1 MCSSDLTKKV
11 VTVAGWLATLPAEKR
26 KTAAAV
32 IALVRKHVP
41 KGYVEGFGW
50 GVNWSVPLTILPD
63 TYNKQP
69 LAYVAL
75 LETKGGFSLH
85 LMPLYWNKEREG
97 AFRAAYKKAGKR
109 LDMGMACVRFTTM
122 DDLVAPAVKDV
133 VKAIPMATYIANY
146 RAVRAKTAKG
156 R

>member
-1 MCSSDLTKKV
+1 MAAKKATKKV

-26 KTAAAV
+26 KTAEAV

-41 KGYVEGFGW
+41 KGYVEAFGW
-50 GVNWSVPLTILPD
+50 GVNWSVPHTVLPD

-85 LMPLYWNKEREG
+85 LV
-97 AFRAAYKKAGKR
+97 AAYMNKPLEDVLRAGYAKAGKR
-109 LDMGMACVRFTTM
+109 LDFGKACVRFKTV
-122 DDLVAPAVKDV
+122 DDLALPAITAV
-133 VKAIPMATYIANY
+133 VKAVPMKTYVERY
-146 RAVRAKTAKG
+146 RAARAMTAKG

>member
-1 MCSSDLTKKV
+1 MAATKGKAG
-11 VTVAGWLATLPAEKR
+11 TKTLKGWLDGLPPAKRETAE
-26 KTAAAV
+26 AV
-32 IALVRKHVP
+32 IALIRKNVP

-85 LMPLYWNKEREG
+85 MVAAYMNKPLED
-97 AFRAAYKKAGKR
+97 ALRAAYKKAGKR
-109 LDMGMACVRFTTM
+109 FDFGKACLRFTTM
-122 DDLVAPAVKDV
+122 DDLVVPAVKATI
-133 VKAIPMATYIANY
+133 KAVPMKTYIERY
-146 RAVRAKTAKG
+146 RAARA
-156 R
+156 